1 MALAAACGA
10 AAQEQ
15 QAPAADAAQGGAAH
29 NAAPA
34 KRRAKAAA
42 SASAD
47 AAPAERSLYTPF
59 KGEPF
64 FLLSDAAYGS
74 ADEAR
79 VRLEVPGRDMDHSSL
94 AAYSGVDIVV
104 YKVPAPL
111 DFLKKQR
118 NLHRIQVEGNF
129 QGEGLANTLSYLWDR
144 WWKQSRRLWRQIF
157 SPDARLAVTGV
168 NEKLATNEAIRRP
181 TEFRDH
187 PQFAPLKGYE
197 LVERFRYPM
206 WQAKPIAP
214 PAGVKLDGSSSDFIK
229 PSAGNVMIPI
239 GKRTPGLY
247 LVEAII
253 GQHRANTLVFVSD
266 TMAVTKV
273 SSNQMLVWAARRD
286 NGAAVDAV
294 DVAWTDGSGVLQS
307 GKTGANGVLALERG
321 SPEHTYVMGEDR
333 DGGVFVSENFYYDS
347 EIYNTKIYAVT
358 DRPLYRPG
366 DEVNVKFLGR
376 EFKAARLSQAAANA
390 PLQLSVLDPNG
401 TPILTQAL
409 QLSGETGAETRFRL
423 PEQAGAGGYELRF
436 SYLDAQYG
444 AAFRVAEYVKP
455 HFEINIVPLKPEF
468 KTGEK
473 VGGRIELRYPDGK
486 PVKNAKVS
494 LSLRAQKNTMVEG
507 ELRYSGLFPIQLK
520 SEELVSDGA
529 GNVDFSLPPAAD
541 PSRYILTLLASDG
554 AAYRVKTTR
563 ELMIERSA
571 SVYRLTATRQF
582 SAPKESVHFDLVPEG
597 QASAKPVSWEMVLLE
612 TQAKTSGPF
621 DPAKTGWDVNFPA
634 SGSYQLSLRDASGNL
649 LAAASHWVSGAGVKA
664 TPGSVEIVLDH
675 ERYRAG
681 DTAEA
686 LITFS
691 DPVEQALLTIERD
704 KVEQVGLLAGGADWM
719 QPVRIAPNQWRVK
732 LPVKADYGPN
742 VTFSVAYTRKGEFVF
757 QNAGLQIIEPRI
769 ALQFKSDKEVYQ
781 PGEKVTIDVSAALE
795 GKPVATLVTLGVV
808 DEMIYVLQPE
818 IAPDIGDFFYHP
830 RRNNVRTT
838 ASLSFISYDLAQGRG
853 AGAPARHNYNERGV
867 KVLERPRRDNIDT
880 AFWAPSLRT
889 GADGH
894 ATVSF
899 TMPDALTRWRITGRA
914 LDGEGRVGQRTG
926 YLRSDKSFY
935 AKWTAPDWMRVGDAP
950 RAAVALFNQSGTE
963 QALELTLSG
972 AAGVPQTEKISAKP
986 GVNYVQFALTA
997 GAGTNSMRL
1006 EVKQNGKLVDAL
1018 DTTIQSLP
1026 VAWNSARSLSV
1037 ALDGATA
1044 ALALPADARQ
1054 IRLSFAGG
1062 AAAHFARIADDL
1074 IDYPYGCVE
1083 QTSSRLIPLA
1093 LGLQNLG
1100 PDGAKVR
1107 ESLLNTLQSQR
1118 LRLVSMA
1125 GPKAVFGWWGNATQG
1140 SAMMTAYAYY
1150 ADWYAAR
1157 ALNIALPS
1165 EHWQNLLAVYSELGL
1180 KEPPLQRA
1188 MALWMAQEMGLPVKT
1203 LASGL
1208 ADELARAPVA
1218 AKTVALADTSS
1229 LLLGAE
1235 DRDSAAMTLALLSV
1249 VAKQEALALPDILQA
1264 GLAEAWSTVRANP
1277 APAAQALAILGGE
1290 FPVSGADAVLA
1301 KVRADMPTLDR
1312 ALTLVWIQKKLG
1324 GAPAFKGQDFAPA
1337 GNWQKSLSSLGQPV
1351 WRWTDTKAVPTQLQ
1365 LAQAAPA
1372 GTVAVVQYESRAA
1385 ETHTLPVRVERR
1397 ILRLKQGKEGFSTE
1411 TMKDGEALRTDELYL
1426 DEVTLTAA
1434 AGARHRYGL
1443 LEVALPPGASVEAS
1457 TWGVT
1462 IKGDK
1467 TEPLERARHEARR
1480 DGYVVPVE
1488 PLAGAVTLRHLL
1500 RFAQKGSYV
1509 LPPARFYRMYQ
1520 PEQKALEGEGKTNRK
1535 LLVE

>member
-1 MALAAACGA
+1 MALAAAC
-10 AAQEQ
+10 AAQAQ
-15 QAPAADAAQGGAAH
+15 QPPE
-29 NAAPA
+29 AAPA
-34 KRRAKAAA
+34 KARAKAAA
-42 SASAD
+42 SKPAD
-47 AAPAERSLYTPF
+47 APAERSLYTPF

-79 VRLEVPGRDMDHSSL
+79 VRLEVPGRDMEHSSL
-94 AAYSGVDIVV
+94 AAYAGVDIVV

-111 DFLKKQR
+111 EFLKKQR

-157 SPDARLAVTGV
+157 SPQARLAVTGV

-181 TEFRDH
+181 TAFREH
-187 PQFAPLKGYE
+187 PQFAPLKGYQ
-197 LVERFRYPM
+197 LVDRFRYPM
-206 WQAKPIAP
+206 WQAKPIEP

-229 PSAGNVMIPI
+229 PNKGNVMIPI
-239 GKRTPGLY
+239 GKRQPGLY
-247 LVEAII
+247 LVEAIV

-286 NGAAVDAV
+286 NGAAVGGV

-307 GKTGANGVLALERG
+307 GRTGADGVLALERG

-390 PLQLSVLDPNG
+390 PLQLTVLDPNG

-409 QLSGETGAETRFRL
+409 QLTGETGADTRFRL

-444 AAFRVAEYVKP
+444 AAFRVADYIKP

-486 PVKNAKVS
+486 PVKNAQVS

-520 SEELVSDGA
+520 NMELVSDGS
-529 GNVDFSLPPAAD
+529 GNVDFSLPAASD

-571 SVYRLTATRQF
+571 SVYRLTGTRQF
-582 SAPKESVHFDLVPEG
+582 SAPNESVHFDLVAQG
-597 QASAKPVSWEMVLLE
+597 QAGAKPVSWELVRLE
-612 TQAKTSGPF
+612 TQTKTGGAF
-621 DPAKTGWDVNFPA
+621 DPVKSGWDVQFPA

-649 LAAASHWVSGAGVKA
+649 LAAASHWVSGDGVKA
-664 TPGSVEIVLDH
+664 TPGSIEIVLDH

-704 KVEQVGLLAGGADWM
+704 KVEQVGLLAGGAEWM
-719 QPVRIAPNQWRVK
+719 RPVRVAPNQWRVK
-732 LPVKADYGPN
+732 LPVKAEYGPN

-757 QNAGLQIIEPRI
+757 QNAGVQLIEPRI
-769 ALQFKSDKEVYQ
+769 ALQFKSGKEVYQ
-781 PGEKVTIDVSAALE
+781 PGEKVTIDVSAQLD
-795 GKPVATLVTLGVV
+795 GKPLATLVTLGVV

-818 IAPDIGDFFYHP
+818 IAPEIGDFFYHP

-914 LDGEGRVGQRTG
+914 LDSEGRVGQRTG
-926 YLRSDKSFY
+926 YLRSDKHFY

-950 RAAVALFNQSGTE
+950 RAAVAVFNQTGVE

-972 AAGVPQTEKISAKP
+972 PAAPLTEKISAKP
-986 GVNYVQFALTA
+986 GVNYVQFALAA
-997 GAGTNSMRL
+997 GAGPTLMRL

-1018 DTTIQSLP
+1018 DTAVQSLP
-1026 VAWNSARSLSV
+1026 AAWNSARSLTV
-1037 ALDGATA
+1037 PLDGATA
-1044 ALALPADARQ
+1044 ALRLPADARG
-1054 IRLSFAGG
+1054 IRLSFAAG

-1100 PDGAKVR
+1100 PDGAKAR
-1107 ESLLNTLQSQR
+1107 ENLLNTLQSQR

-1140 SAMMTAYAYY
+1140 SAIMTAYAYY

-1157 ALNIALPS
+1157 ALNIALPP
-1165 EHWQNLLAVYSELGL
+1165 EHWQNLLAVYSEVGL
-1180 KEPPLQRA
+1180 KEPPLHRA

-1208 ADELARAPVA
+1208 ADELARAPLA
-1218 AKTVALADTSS
+1218 AKAPPSPETSS
-1229 LLLGAE
+1229 VLLGAE
-1235 DRDSAAMTLALLSV
+1235 DRHSAAMALALLSV
-1249 VAKQEALALPDILQA
+1249 VAKQEALALPDALQA
-1264 GLAEAWSTVRANP
+1264 GLADAWAAVRASP

-1290 FPVSGADAVLA
+1290 LAVSGADPVLA

-1324 GAPAFKGQDFAPA
+1324 GAPAFKAQDLAPA
-1337 GNWQKSLSSLGQPV
+1337 GAWRASHSGLGQPV
-1351 WRWTDTKAVPTQLQ
+1351 WRWPDGQAVPTQLQ

-1372 GTVAVVQYESRAA
+1372 GTVAVLQFESRAA
-1385 ETHTLPVRVERR
+1385 ETHNLPVRVERR
-1397 ILRLKQGKEGFSTE
+1397 ILRLKQAKDGFTTE

-1426 DEVTLTAA
+1426 DEVVLTPA

-1457 TWGVT
+1457 TWGVA

-1488 PLAGAVTLRHLL
+1488 PLTGPVKLRHLL

-1520 PEQKALEGEGKTNRK
+1520 PEQKAFEGEGKANRK